1 MVEAREVRST
11 VEAELAK
18 RAQSALRESQ
28 AQLGL
33 IIEHSSDV
41 IMLFGL
47 DGIRLFVSPAVE
59 RLLGWRPEEM
69 TGSAALVG
77 STPEEFVHP
86 EDQQVLIEARKAL
99 LAGSIGEYSVSFR
112 HLRRDG
118 SWLWLDSR
126 ARLRVSA
133 GDPGPTGI
141 VASLRDAT
149 DRKTAESKLKDA
161 LEQMERMAATDGLTG
176 LANRRHFDDVAGQE
190 WRRCGREQWPLSVL
204 LLDADHFKLFNDRYG
219 HLAGDGC
226 LRAIASQLA
235 VAARRPG
242 DLAARYGGEEFLLL
256 MPHTDRAGAVGV
268 AERVRKLVLDLAIA
282 HDGSPAASVV
292 TVSIGVAT
300 AWPGKTE
307 SNRNS
312 VSSLLAAADRALYQA
327 KSGGQGSCH
336 YSEVS

>member
-41 IMLFGL
+41 IMLFGI
-47 DGIRLFVSPAVE
+47 DGIRQYVSPAVE
-59 RLLGWRPEEM
+59 RLLGWRPGEM
-69 TGSAALVG
+69 IGSAPLIG

-126 ARLRVSA
+126 ARLRVGA
-133 GDPGPTGI
+133 GAPGPTGI

-149 DRKTAESKLKDA
+149 DRKAVEIKLKDA

-176 LANRRHFDDVAGQE
+176 LANRRHFDNVADAE
-190 WRRCGREQWPLSVL
+190 WRRCARERQALSVMI
-204 LLDADHFKLFNDRYG
+204 LDADYFKLFNDRYG

-226 LRAIASQLA
+226 LRAIASQLTA
-235 VAARRPG
+235 AARRPG

-256 MPHTDRAGAVGV
+256 MPNTDTAGAESV
-268 AERVRKLVLDLAIA
+268 AERVRTRVLDLAMA
-282 HDGSPAASVV
+282 HEGSPAPNVV

-300 AWPGKTE
+300 AWPGE
-307 SNRNS
+307 SGHNG
-312 VSSLLAAADRALYQA
+312 VSTLLAAADSALYQA
-327 KSGGQGSCH
+327 KRGGRNRVVTAGA
-336 YSEVS
+336 